1 MRKIALRGLLGQKR
15 GALLLWSVVTLAF
28 LFLCVSTTLITSL
41 QKTDEDQRV
50 ATYGSWQVMA
60 ATGSQAQAQ
69 RYAALAGE
77 QGLAAALP
85 MVNVAGTDYFSGGN
99 VFYLTTCSPALEQLA
114 QLSLREGRWPAADGE
129 VVLEYAQLSA
139 LGLSLG
145 DSFTVTSELVFSEH
159 EDSIQRHAALL
170 AQAQELRERIADL
183 DAREPADMMSAQY
196 ERWAARHE
204 ALEDALD
211 DILDLLDE

>member
-99 VFYLTTCSPALEQLA
+99 VFYLTTCSSALEQLA

-145 DSFTVTSELVFSEH
+145 DSFTVTSEVVVAETVIVGDVPDTYLQTGGNYGS
-159 EDSIQRHAALL
+159 
-170 AQAQELRERIADL
+170 
-183 DAREPADMMSAQY
+183 
-196 ERWAARHE
+196 
-204 ALEDALD
+204 
-211 DILDLLDE
+211 